1 MKLWLKSLFCI
12 SLSFMCAFACVG
24 YASTSGTLSVKGKIS
39 SSAPEGV
46 YITNI
51 TDVTDPVDAN
61 IDKNEFS
68 WLPSSTTIK
77 STISRKAQSSQ
88 GKVEYMV
95 TVLNNTDVTYYF
107 RDLDFQ
113 TDLPGY
119 NGNDYI
125 SYGKNASNKDTSIV
139 IECIF
144 DDDTMEAKK
153 LAPRESIELKV
164 VYTIGKGLNKDID
177 WKLLVNVRFGINVQ
191 GETEA
196 LEAVEARFLRVL
208 NTTSTYEQ
216 LIDVIDNKFD
226 GYNSWTSNY
235 IGNVVGSFNDDS
247 VAVNT
252 LFAGQ
257 LQITI
262 NGEPR
267 DATVIIKHEN
277 VDWIDSTGDNYVAVN
292 PNGGRYEGTACEMT
306 LYLTIDP
313 LTAQG
318 QYVPVYAIVF
328 TCDRDTTTGEK
339 TSEWYR
345 VGAMYA
351 GTANVVT
358 YDGQNGTGSF
368 VTDNWNANAATYES
382 IKGYSFNI
390 KGEVYKLDA
399 YKYTVSQGNTLN
411 TILNVNDVAQANTL
425 QILLNDAKRILDN
438 KEYAGE
444 GIDRIREIYE
454 RYSYL
459 YWVDE
464 NGNHIIHDYW
474 PMRTF
479 TKLTPAIENL
489 YKAVNSALTSISTL
503 P

>member
-1 MKLWLKSLFCI
+1 MKTWLKSLLCI
-12 SLSFMCAFACVG
+12 SLSLMCLFSCVG
-24 YASTSGTLSVKGKIS
+24 YASLTRTLKINGTAKMEALDGVFISNIIDVSDPNTS
-39 SSAPEGV
+39 
-46 YITNI
+46 
-51 TDVTDPVDAN
+51 N
-61 IDKNEFS
+61 IDTNEFS
-68 WLPSSTTIK
+68 YLPSSTTIK
-77 STISRKAQSSQ
+77 TTIGRKSQSSQ
-88 GKVEYMV
+88 GKVEYIV
-95 TVLNNTDVTYYF
+95 TVCNNTDVTYYF

-125 SYGKNASNKDTSIV
+125 SYGENTSNKNTSIV
-139 IECIF
+139 IECVF

-164 VYTIGKGLNKDID
+164 VYTIGEGLNKDID

-196 LEAVEARFLRVL
+196 LEAVEARFLQIL

-216 LIDVIDNKFD
+216 LVDVLDNKFD
-226 GYNSWTSNY
+226 GYNGWTSNY

-262 NGEPR
+262 NGEPK

-277 VDWIDSTGDNYVAVN
+277 VDWIDSTGDNYVAEN
-292 PNGGRYEGTACEMT
+292 PNGGRYEGYACEMT

-339 TSEWYR
+339 ISEWYR

-399 YKYTVSQGNTLN
+399 YKYSVSQGNTLN

-425 QILLNDAKRILDN
+425 QTLLNDAKRILDN
-438 KEYAGE
+438 KNYAGE
-444 GIDRIREIYE
+444 GIDRIREVYE
-454 RYSYL
+454 RYSDL

-489 YKAVNSALTSISTL
+489 YKAVNSALISISEL